1 MTNVINM
8 KPALDETKIQR
19 EIEAIERIQKI
30 ALEMEK
36 YDQSK
41 RSKMIAHTAGYL
53 KKLILNLE

>member
-1 MTNVINM
+1 MKNVISI
-8 KPALDETKIQR
+8 KPAIDEARIQK

-30 ALEMEK
+30 AIEMEK
-36 YDQSK
+36 YDDTK